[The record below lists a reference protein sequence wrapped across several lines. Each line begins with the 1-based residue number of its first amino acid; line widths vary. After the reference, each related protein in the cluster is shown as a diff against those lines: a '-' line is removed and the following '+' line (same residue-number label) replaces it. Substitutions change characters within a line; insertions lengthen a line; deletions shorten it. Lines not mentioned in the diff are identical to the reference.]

1 MRAFVGSYGWRYCDP
16 ISGLAVDANRFSYEE
31 FVDLL
36 EKVAEDD
43 ARMRF
48 ESAGWG
54 EQTFEEFAEDFVL
67 YYTPHVE
74 EFQPCEEHAEE
85 FREQGWVEYS
95 WDCDCRVGEE

>member
-16 ISGLAVDANRFSYEE
+16 VSGLAVDANRFSYEE

-43 ARMRF
+43 ARIRF
-48 ESAGWG
+48 ESADWG
-54 EQTFEEFAEDFVL
+54 EETFEEFAEDFVL

-74 EFQPCEEHAEE
+74 EFHPCEEHAEE

-95 WDCDCRVGEE
+95 WDCGCRVGEE